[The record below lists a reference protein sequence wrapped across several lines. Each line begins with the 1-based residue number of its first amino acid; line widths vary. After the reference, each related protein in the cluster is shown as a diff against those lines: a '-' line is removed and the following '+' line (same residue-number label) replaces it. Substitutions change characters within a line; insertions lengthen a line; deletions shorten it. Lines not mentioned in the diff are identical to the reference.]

1 MEDEYDDPYLRE
13 SYKHYTQELLHDQS
27 MTSQLTNKYWTAK
40 SFVKKLKKKEDQSV
54 VAADSDL
61 DAKLEFYKSI
71 QETTQKL
78 VFCIERYQDAIMALS
93 QEENKLGR
101 FLKEQSQVD
110 KSPAGKMM
118 NAIGKQLSQTSQQ
131 RLSCRVPLVRLYGDL
146 DTFRNRAI
154 SDTNLNVQK
163 MEALRTE
170 YRGTLMWM
178 KDISQELNPDAY
190 RQLEKFRKVQAQVKI
205 NRDKFERHKYAV
217 CQKIDLLGASRCNLL
232 SHDLEVYHQNML
244 AFWQKT
250 AKEMS
255 EICEQFKGHQ
265 HYEWSML
272 KELNEPSLKLHEQL
286 EKNMKVDDK
295 AQSTE
300 DPTLAPQDGPAA
312 TLDKRSSID
321 DEKLI
326 SWDDHLS
333 SQGNGGGDDDKYFH
347 SDTAADDNF
356 FDDAENASFFNDL
369 MMGTNSGELNGGGS
383 LNSDWTQM
391 FSQGAQQGQ
400 QTTQQ
405 GQEQTQSQ
413 SEQFSASE
421 HFGLFADPASMNPQS
436 TAEPGSSFLPS
447 QLMDM
452 SNLDNFQSMLAA
464 APPFNASGPGSVG
477 GNPGFSLNPFQQ
489 MPGRGA
495 NGVFGAGSP
504 GPSGQVGGSFLS
516 GVGGSSAATSSS
528 SKGNQQSA
536 RQSKT
541 ALQDKSTKAD
551 MSAWFNLF
559 ADLDPLGN
567 PDAVGNNKDQQGEK
581 IGI

>member
-1 MEDEYDDPYLRE
+1 MMDEDYDDPYLRE

-27 MTSQLTNKYWTAK
+27 MSSQLTNKYWTAK

-61 DAKLEFYKSI
+61 DAKLEFFRSV

-118 NAIGKQLSQTSQQ
+118 SAIGKQLSQTSQQ

-163 MEALRTE
+163 MEALRLE
-170 YRGTLMWM
+170 YRGTLMRM
-178 KDISQELNPDAY
+178 KDVSEELNPDAY
-190 RQLEKFRKVQAQVKI
+190 RQLERFRKVQAQVKI

-244 AFWQKT
+244 AFWQRT

-272 KELNEPSLKLHEQL
+272 KELNEPALKLHEQL
-286 EKNMKVDDK
+286 EQNMKVANKSDESQSDKTAHRDDTK
-295 AQSTE
+295 QSE
-300 DPTLAPQDGPAA
+300 DD
-312 TLDKRSSID
+312 
-321 DEKLI
+321 KLI
-326 SWDDHLS
+326 SWDDHPS
-333 SQGNGGGDDDKYFH
+333 GQDSGEKYFH
-347 SDTAADDNF
+347 SDTAADENF
-356 FDDAENASFFNDL
+356 FDDVENSDFFNDL
-369 MMGTNSGELNGGGS
+369 MNPSESNDNV
-383 LNSDWTQM
+383 NSDWTKMWAQ
-391 FSQGAQQGQ
+391 QGAQSSSRK
-400 QTTQQ
+400 
-405 GQEQTQSQ
+405 EPPMQS
-413 SEQFSASE
+413 SMFSASE
-421 HFGLFADPASMNPQS
+421 HFGLFSDVSSGQTQPG
-436 TAEPGSSFLPS
+436 AESGTQGSSNSSSFLPS
-447 QLMDM
+447 QLMDL
-452 SNLDNFQSMLAA
+452 SNLDNFESMLAA
-464 APPFNASGPGSVG
+464 APPFNAQTTQSGNS
-477 GNPGFSLNPFQQ
+477 NPFQQ
-489 MPGRGA
+489 P
-495 NGVFGAGSP
+495 VSQGSI
-504 GPSGQVGGSFLS
+504 L
-516 GVGGSSAATSSS
+516 GGSSFIPGSSDGGIGGGVPGMSQGSTGLS
-528 SKGNQQSA
+528 SMNQSA
-536 RQSKT
+536 RQSKQK
-541 ALQDKSTKAD
+541 QDKSKAKAD

-567 PDAVGNNKDQQGEK
+567 PDAVGNKDQQADK